1 MDRPSIKVNQKR
13 IPTHVNVGG
22 ASSDGGKSA
31 GEAINEVVSVA
42 KMKAVLLQLRSR
54 TLLTAAPAAALAYPF
69 VLKAFNEAITAPN
82 IDMRVSATAFAAAF
96 TLLLAFVLPLATLM
110 ITLRFA
116 ELETLT
122 PAQLRAKRV
131 AFFSVA
137 APTIFVF
144 LGVLTYMAGHSAAD
158 LAIWV
163 VFWIAVIA
171 FVALGDNTKPASVV
185 TKPIAPA
192 LRVAHGVSA
201 AAIVAIFLG
210 FHISNH
216 LLGLVGPDAHTAFMK
231 IGRHVYRNVV
241 IQPILVGLFFFQVG
255 SGLYLATRYMA
266 APMDRFR
273 AFQIASGV
281 YLAFYVVGHMD
292 SVFVFAR
299 TFLGIDTDWGFAT
312 GAPTGLL
319 KDPWN
324 IRLVPH
330 YALGIFFVLGHLAA
344 GLRIVLL
351 SHGARKQ
358 AADRVMV
365 GGAIAAGLIAT
376 AIILAMCGLRLPF
389 A

>member
-1 MDRPSIKVNQKR
+1 
-13 IPTHVNVGG
+13 
-22 ASSDGGKSA
+22 
-31 GEAINEVVSVA
+31 
-42 KMKAVLLQLRSR
+42 
-54 TLLTAAPAAALAYPF
+54 
-69 VLKAFNEAITAPN
+69 
-82 IDMRVSATAFAAAF
+82 
-96 TLLLAFVLPLATLM
+96 
-110 ITLRFA
+110 
-116 ELETLT
+116 
-122 PAQLRAKRV
+122 
-131 AFFSVA
+131 
-137 APTIFVF
+137 
-144 LGVLTYMAGHSAAD
+144 
-158 LAIWV
+158 
-163 VFWIAVIA
+163 
-171 FVALGDNTKPASVV
+171 
-185 TKPIAPA
+185 
-192 LRVAHGVSA
+192 
-201 AAIVAIFLG
+201 
-210 FHISNH
+210 
-216 LLGLVGPDAHTAFMK
+216 MK